1 MKKILLCVCT
11 ALLCSGA
18 FAANKYVSVGG
29 TGDGSSWATAQG
41 SITDAVNG
49 CTAGDTVFVS
59 AGTYTGQVVITDGVS
74 VLGGYNAATGERDFL
89 RHASILDGG
98 EETIPLNGYSTTAN
112 HPTLI
117 EGFTVQNGFHKYEGA
132 GVIIRS
138 ANVTLANCTIQNCI
152 GNSSGGGIYNAG
164 GTIKDCYITKCEGHY
179 GGGIYNKGGLVTGCT
194 IELCTTDSRAGGIYL
209 EGGVAEN
216 CIIRGNAG
224 KYGGGVCIYAQGV
237 LRNCV
242 VHNNG
247 TSTESWPNSGGCYNP
262 EGTIANCVFAC
273 NYGTQYA
280 GIHSDGKAV
289 NVITWGNKADDGFAD
304 PVNYIGSAGLNN
316 ASDNG
321 FSPAHSAMKLNV
333 SNSAADGPQFLAPT
347 TFAGVPTTDAE
358 IAVMRSSDWRLEKT
372 SPCIDKGIADALVPA
387 YDLLGVTRPQGTAV
401 DLGAYEYDPNAK
413 VVAVTDLKLTPE
425 TLRIV
430 EEQSDWLTPII
441 SPVDATDKSVTWT
454 SSDPTIATV
463 ANGLVTGV
471 KVGTVTITAKTVD
484 GGFTASSTVIV
495 DEKPIVIIHP
505 DVLAADELK
514 AEDYAIPSYIPMLVA
529 KEAARADSSS
539 VNLQALKDAI
549 AALQPK
555 ETPHSVVATIN
566 GDPTTRM
573 AFTWYTGAGVA
584 AGKVQLVAKAVATE
598 ADFASPI
605 ELTATATDVKNM
617 RYAVS
622 TSGILKSTAL
632 PAKTAFDYTSHKA
645 IATELTPNT
654 TYSYRVGTA
663 DHWSDIKTFTTAAT
677 GKESFSFLYMT
688 DSHIMD
694 STYVEEARWASIT
707 AAKHAS
713 DAKFLLFTGDFV
725 ETGTEANSEWEWEQW
740 FNVSMREA
748 LDVFPVAPTDG
759 NHDDSPNLNYT
770 HHFNTDNAFY
780 KEAKVKP
787 QFEGIT
793 YSFVYGDALFLI
805 YSHQDYWRGDY
816 DYAAGT
822 STYLTNDVANW
833 FRQEVAA
840 HPEVKWR
847 IAAVHK
853 NLFTGSGHQEDED
866 GFLFRSVLLPVFD
879 ELNMDLIIQGHD
891 HTYEVMGPID
901 NLTKTLVPGSVSDVK
916 TVEVNTNTN
925 RKGLE
930 GGTFNVTDGT
940 MYFVNGTCGHKRYYP
955 LSKEEMEANIDLHKV
970 ENYWDLFTGRFG
982 QPGAPSFSHITV
994 STDQIEVKTYTGDK
1008 DANAT
1013 LFDAWKI
1020 VKPTQ
1025 ETAVEDVTIEETNVR
1040 KVFENGQLII
1050 IRDNVRYNVLGTQ
1063 L

>member
-1 MKKILLCVCT
+1 MKKILLCMFATLAFSANVFARHFYVKPEQT
-11 ALLCSGA
+11 GA
-18 FAANKYVSVGG
+18 GDATSWADANKFSWMG
-29 TGDGSSWATAQG
+29 TPA
-41 SITDAVNG
+41 
-49 CTAGDTVFVS
+49 AGDTVFFAEGV
-59 AGTYTGQVVITDGVS
+59 YNIVISIVDGVTY
-74 VLGGYNAATGERDFL
+74 LGGYDPETGERDIEK
-89 RHASILDGG
+89 HATILDGTDLG
-98 EETIPLNGYSTTAN
+98 SFVLVKYDKPCVNPTT
-112 HPTLI
+112 I
-117 EGFTVQNGFHKYEGA
+117 EGFTLQNTAHSSSGGA
-132 GVIIRS
+132 AYLR
-138 ANVTLANCTIQNCI
+138 ANVILSKCTVKNCFTA
-152 GNSSGGGIYNAG
+152 SSGGGIYNDG
-164 GTIKDCYITKCEGHY
+164 GTIKDCIIEFCTSTGAGSGIYQTSGLVENSIIRGNTGDLAAVAVY
-179 GGGIYNKGGLVTGCT
+179 GGTIRNSVIYNNTFEGGTWPYTAGIYNKGT
-194 IELCTTDSRAGGIYL
+194 
-209 EGGVAEN
+209 VAN
-216 CIIRGNAG
+216 CII
-224 KYGGGVCIYAQGV
+224 
-237 LRNCV
+237 
-242 VHNNG
+242 
-247 TSTESWPNSGGCYNP
+247 
-262 EGTIANCVFAC
+262 AC
-273 NYGTQYA
+273 NYSAA
-280 GIHSDGKAV
+280 GYSAIHSVSKV
-289 NVITWGNKADDGFAD
+289 FNTVTWNNQASDTFAD
-304 PVNYIGSAGLNN
+304 PTTFVANGSGSLNN
-316 ASDNG
+316 ASDYG
-321 FSPAHSAMKLNV
+321 FEDNADDALTLNK
-333 SNSAADGPQFLAPT
+333 NNTAADGPQFKAPT
-347 TFAGVPTTDAE
+347 NFAGAPKTAADTA
-358 IAVMRSSDWRLEKT
+358 AVRAADFSFLKT
-372 SPCIDKGIADALVPA
+372 SPCIDKGITNENIPA
-387 YDLLGVTRPQGTAV
+387 YDINGVARPKGTAV
-401 DLGAYEYDPNAK
+401 DLGAYEYDPNQ
-413 VVAVTDLKLTPE
+413 VEIPVTSIAFTQTELTIE
-425 TLRIV
+425 
-430 EEQSDWLTPII
+430 EEQSATLTVIFTPEN
-441 SPVDATDKSVTWT
+441 ATDKTVTWT
-454 SSDPTIATV
+454 STNPAIATV
-463 ANGLVTGV
+463 SAGAVTGV
-471 KVGTVTITAKTVD
+471 SVGTTTITAKHGALTATCTV
-484 GGFTASSTVIV
+484 TVK
-495 DEKPIVIIHP
+495 EKTIVIIHP

-514 AEDYAIPSYIPMLVA
+514 AENYAIPSYIPMLAA
-529 KEAARADSSS
+529 KEAARADSSV
-539 VNLQALKDAI
+539 VNLKALKDAI

-555 ETPHSVVATIN
+555 ETPHSVVANIN

-573 AFTWYTGAGVA
+573 AFAWYTGAGVTG
-584 AGKVQLVAKAVATE
+584 GKVQLVKKANAVA
-598 ADFASPI
+598 ADFATPTL
-605 ELTATATDVKNM
+605 ELNATAKEAKNM
-617 RYAVS
+617 RYGVG
-622 TSGILKSTAL
+622 TSGILKKTGLSLTST
-632 PAKTAFDYTSHKA
+632 FDYTSHKA
-645 IATELTPNT
+645 IATTLTPNT

-663 DHWSDIKTFTTAAT
+663 GHWSDIKTFTTAAA

-688 DSHIMD
+688 DSHIQD
-694 STYVEEARWASIT
+694 STYVEEARWAAIT
-707 AAKHAS
+707 AAKQAPN
-713 DAKFLLFTGDFV
+713 AKFLLFTGDFV
-725 ETGTEANSEWEWEQW
+725 ETGTDANSEWEWEQW

-748 LDVFPVAPTDG
+748 LDIFPVAPTDG

-770 HHFNTDNAFY
+770 YHFNTDNAFY
-780 KEAKVKP
+780 QAAKVKP

-840 HPEVKWR
+840 HPNVKWR

-866 GFLFRSVLLPVFD
+866 GVLFRSTLLPVFD
-879 ELNMDLIIQGHD
+879 ELDMDLIIQGHD